1 VADSLKVQEFVR
13 VRLTRDGT
21 TLYDQSFKNTETA
34 YTEHTTE
41 RAVLSTN
48 MATSQAVNLGG
59 VSVAGRL
66 FLETDKSIQ
75 IGLGITPANKITLSD
90 QGTFMVVGSFSHI
103 WVRNTGTQEARIAYV
118 VTD

>member
-21 TLYDQSFKNTETA
+21 TLYDQSFKNTETT
-34 YTEHTTE
+34 YTEHVTE
-41 RAVLSTN
+41 RAVLATN

-59 VSVAGRL
+59 VSTAGRL

-75 IGLGITPANKITLSD
+75 VGLGVTPATKWTLAD
-90 QGTFMVVGSFSHI
+90 EGTLLFTGSFSHL
-103 WVRNTGTQEARIAYV
+103 WVRNTGSQEARIAYV